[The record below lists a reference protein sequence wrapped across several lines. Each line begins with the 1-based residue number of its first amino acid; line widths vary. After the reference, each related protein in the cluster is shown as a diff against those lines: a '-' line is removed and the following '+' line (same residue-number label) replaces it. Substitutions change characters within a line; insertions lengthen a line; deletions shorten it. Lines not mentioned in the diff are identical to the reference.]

1 MYPDGFEYE
10 RASSVEEAV
19 ELLSEH
25 TDADTELLAGGHSLL
40 PTMKSGLASPEV
52 LIDIGRVDELRGVDV
67 DGDTVTIGAMTPYSE
82 IAESAPLREGCPV
95 VAEAA
100 AAIGDVQVRNMGTVG
115 GNLAHADPASDM
127 PASVLAAD
135 ATVNLAGPD
144 GSRSVAAEEFFQGMF
159 ETAVGEDEILTSID
173 VPTGGGNEASTYV
186 KRPSPS
192 SGYAIVGVGAAVR
205 TDGGE
210 VDTVR
215 VAVTGATDHAVRLGP
230 VEEALTGADLS
241 AESVA
246 DAAGRATD
254 DLAGA
259 TLMHDSRV
267 SSEFRAQLLEQY
279 TRRALDDVAELA

>member
-10 RASSVEEAV
+10 RASSVDEALD
-19 ELLSEH
+19 LLAEH
-25 TDADTELLAGGHSLL
+25 SDADTELLAGGHSLL

-52 LIDIGRVDELRGVDV
+52 LVDIGRIDELRDVEVDS
-67 DGDTVTIGAMTPYSE
+67 DTATIGALTPYSE
-82 IAESAPLREGCPV
+82 IEDSTPLRAECPV

-144 GSRSVAAEEFFQGMF
+144 GSRSVAAEDFFRGVY
-159 ETAVGEDEILTSID
+159 ETAVGEEEILTNIEVS
-173 VPTGGGNEASTYV
+173 TGDGNEASTYV

-192 SGYAIVGVGAAVR
+192 SGYAMVGVGAAVR
-205 TDGGE
+205 TDGHE
-210 VDTVR
+210 VGTAR

-230 VEEALTGADLS
+230 VEEALTGAELS
-241 AESVA
+241 TEAIA
-246 DAAGRATD
+246 DAAQRATD

-259 TLMHDSRV
+259 SLMDDPRA

-279 TRRALDDVAELA
+279 TQRALDSVAELA